1 LEVHVIDHIISHVAK
16 NSLFREVSELSVKMK
31 MPAYIVGGY
40 VRDIILDRQTK
51 DIDIV
56 VVGDGIRFAEE
67 LCKHLKGYSKLS
79 VFKNFGTA
87 NIKFRD
93 IEIEIV
99 GARKESYS
107 KESRNPSVEKGSLVD
122 DISRRDFTINTLAF
136 SLNPEDFGIIYDHYN
151 GVEHITQKIISTP
164 LEPLITFS
172 DDPLRMLR
180 AVRFASVLGFN
191 LTSEV
196 FQSLKANNNRLEI
209 ISIER
214 ITDELNKIILS
225 DKPSSGFLLLDQT
238 GLLNIILPEF
248 VALKGTET
256 VKNKSHKD
264 NFYHTLEV
272 LDNVAKVSDNLW
284 LRWTAILHDIGKPAT
299 KFYNADQGWT
309 FHGHE
314 FVGGKMVYDIFK
326 RLKLPLNE
334 HMKYVKKLVYL
345 HLRPI
350 ALTKEEVTDSA
361 IRRLIVDADDV
372 MDDLIVLCK
381 ADITSKNV
389 DRVKTYLRRF
399 EYVMKKI
406 KEVEEKDK
414 LRNWK
419 NPITGEIIMEVF
431 DMKPS
436 KEIGLIKEAI
446 KEAIMEGIIHND
458 FEESYKFMLNL
469 GKEYGFKPIKE

>member
-1 LEVHVIDHIISHVAK
+1 M
-16 NSLFREVSELSVKMK
+16 N
-31 MPAYIVGGY
+31 MPAFIVGGY
-40 VRDIILDRQTK
+40 VRDLVMDRQTK

-56 VVGDGIRFAEE
+56 VVGDGISFAEE
-67 LCKHLKGYSKLS
+67 LCKHLKGNSKLS

-107 KESRNPSVEKGSLVD
+107 KESRNPTVEKGSLFD
-122 DISRRDFTINTLAF
+122 DISRRDFTINTLAL
-136 SLNPEDFGIIYDHYN
+136 SLAPENYGTILDYYN
-151 GVEHITQKIISTP
+151 GFNHIAQKIISTP

-191 LTSEV
+191 LTPEV
-196 FQSLKANNNRLEI
+196 FQSLRTNNNRLEI

-238 GLLNIILPEF
+238 GLLNIILPDF

-256 VKNKSHKD
+256 VENKSHKD

-272 LDNVAKVSDNLW
+272 LDNVAQVSDNLW

-299 KFYNADQGWT
+299 KLYLADQGWT

-345 HLRPI
+345 HLRPT

-361 IRRLIVDADDV
+361 IRRLIVDAGDV
-372 MDDLIVLCK
+372 MDDLILLCK
-381 ADITSKNV
+381 ADITSKNA
-389 DRVKTYLRRF
+389 DRVKTYLKRF
-399 EYVMKKI
+399 ENVMLKI
-406 KEVEEKDK
+406 REVEEKDK

-419 NPITGEIIMEVF
+419 NPITGEIIMEAF
-431 DMKPS
+431 DLKPS

-446 KEAIMEGIIHND
+446 KEAIMEGVIHND
-458 FEESYKFMLNL
+458 FDESFKYMLKL
-469 GKEYGFKPIKE
+469 GKEYGFKPVKE